1 MGDPTSGSTFEE
13 HVVLRAGICVKG
25 EFELVGGCED
35 SLVITH
41 LRADYRAGGLGMFQ
55 EKVRGK
61 EIMLS

>member
-1 MGDPTSGSTFEE
+1 MY
-13 HVVLRAGICVKG
+13 RAGNCVKG
-25 EFELVGGCED
+25 EFELMGGCED

-41 LRADYRAGGLGMFQ
+41 LRADYHAGGLGTFQ